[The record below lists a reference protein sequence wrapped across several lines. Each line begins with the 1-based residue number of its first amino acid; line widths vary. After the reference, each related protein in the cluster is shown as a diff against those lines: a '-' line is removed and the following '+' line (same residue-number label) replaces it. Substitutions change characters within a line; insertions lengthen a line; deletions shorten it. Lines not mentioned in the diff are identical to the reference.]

1 MKYDAFISYRR
12 KTGFL
17 MAQVLKELLKEKGVN
32 CFLDLE
38 QERSGQFDE
47 NLFIAIEES
56 ANFILVLTNGT
67 LERCANE
74 DDWVRREFLKA
85 MKLNKNIIPVR
96 YPDFE
101 FPQDKA
107 VLEKLPDEIKM
118 LDTKQGVLLSQEYL
132 PATIDKIRGY
142 LKNVTE
148 PFSELQ
154 QTEIFFCK
162 GLRRVES
169 PCCVDMAFHAGTE
182 WRRDSDKVDI
192 LADIIER
199 NIKLRVIVN
208 ESKTVEKVCAHMR
221 QPLKKYVSF
230 DSIAM
235 EWVELSK
242 QFPENIEV
250 HIADIPLLY
259 RLYII
264 RGKNDGI
271 ANVKFYTYGNYR
283 PGKDFRI
290 AFNSADP
297 EYKIYT
303 DEFDYIWSHASH
315 VCDEDL

>member
-12 KTGFL
+12 KNGFL

-56 ANFILVLTNGT
+56 ANFILVLTNET

-85 MKLNKNIIPVR
+85 VNLKKNIIPVR
-96 YPDFE
+96 YPDFK

-148 PFSELQ
+148 TFSELQ
-154 QTEIFFCK
+154 QTETFFLK
-162 GLRRVES
+162 GLHRVES

-208 ESKTVEKVCAHMR
+208 ESKTVEKVCTHMR

-242 QFPENIEV
+242 QFPESIEV
-250 HIADIPLLY
+250 HIADIPLLH

-264 RGKNDGI
+264 RGANDGI

-290 AFNSADP
+290 AFSSADP

-303 DEFDYIWSHASH
+303 DEFDYIWSHVSH
-315 VCDEDL
+315 VCDEGL